1 MATSHEKT
9 TGKPQRNQPE
19 HRGQHEGELTNS
31 RRGNGMRS
39 GGLEPFHRLRE
50 EFDTM
55 LNHFFTGL
63 ALPWDG
69 GRGAWGLDID
79 EEDDQIVVNADAPGF
94 EPGDFDIQVRG
105 HQLVLRASQE
115 GKAEHKEGASEWR
128 RRELYKSVTL
138 PADVDSENVEAAYRN
153 GVLTI
158 TLPKTERSKARQ
170 IPVRS

>member
-1 MATSHEKT
+1 MVTSNEKT
-9 TGKPQRNQPE
+9 TGKQKSAQPE
-19 HRGQHEGELTNS
+19 HRGQHQGELTTS
-31 RRGNGMRS
+31 RRGDMARS
-39 GGLEPFHRLRE
+39 SGLDPFYRLRE

-79 EEDDQIVVNADAPGF
+79 EKDDQIVVNADAPGF
-94 EPGDFDIQVRG
+94 EPGNFDIQVRG

-115 GKAEHKEGASEWR
+115 GKAEQEKGASEWH

-138 PADVDSENVEAAYRN
+138 PADVDSEHVEAAYRN

-158 TLPKTERSKARQ
+158 TLPKTERSKARK
-170 IPVRS
+170 IPVRG